1 MNKNL
6 LGSECG
12 SLLKTAE
19 KLYLSP
25 NAVKKRIDRI
35 EERIGAPLFLRTPKG
50 MTLTPAGK
58 SFYIDCKRL
67 EEEMSL
73 AAERARNIGAQEAA

>member
-1 MNKNL
+1 MR
-6 LGSECG
+6 
-12 SLLKTAE
+12 SLLKLR
-19 KLYLSP
+19 KSCIFLRMQP
-25 NAVKKRIDRI
+25 KKRIDRI
-35 EERIGAPLFLRTPKG
+35 EQRIGTPLFLRSPKG
-50 MTLTPAGK
+50 MILTPAGK

>member
-1 MNKNL
+1 MR
-6 LGSECG
+6 

-35 EERIGAPLFLRTPKG
+35 EERIGAPLF
-50 MTLTPAGK
+50 
-58 SFYIDCKRL
+58 Y
-67 EEEMSL
+67 
-73 AAERARNIGAQEAA
+73 ARQRE

>member
-1 MNKNL
+1 MYDENIDTFI
-6 LGSECG
+6 GVSECG

-35 EERIGAPLFLRTPKG
+35 EERIGAPLFLRSPKG
-50 MTLTPAGK
+50 NDINSGRKELLYQLQKA
-58 SFYIDCKRL
+58 
-67 EEEMSL
+67 
-73 AAERARNIGAQEAA
+73 